1 MFSGSALL
9 DVFRSPQ
16 VSGANVCELDS
27 ADCSS
32 HRDQT
37 ISSNPAAMSRQNRD
51 PFRATANRQCV
62 AALRARSPEVGNFVS
77 LHSSSYCLRHMMD
90 INATLFPFPFNVI
103 PCHCRSSTLYLQAL
117 YGYNVDTSVDKHPFA
132 CLEVDQHQ
140 QVDDLPP
147 SPRYLNWSHT
157 CAMQMPAASHKFH
170 PRILIHPSLLFFH
183 CHIQRVAPSAASRVV
198 TVILRSAPCLGLFQC
213 QTRCNPGAVHLK
225 GHVRALF
232 QTQNGVNMLQSPRL
246 SVISNA

>member
-62 AALRARSPEVGNFVS
+62 AALRARSPKVGNFVS

-103 PCHCRSSTLYLQAL
+103 PCHCRASTLYLQAL

-147 SPRYLNWSHT
+147 SPRYLNWSHA

-170 PRILIHPSLLFFH
+170 PRILIHPSLLFFSLSYPKEGRSIGSESGGDSYPAVRSVPRFVPVSNTLQSW
-183 CHIQRVAPSAASRVV
+183 CRSPQGTCSCVIPDPKWCKYAPKSAA
-198 TVILRSAPCLGLFQC
+198 
-213 QTRCNPGAVHLK
+213 
-225 GHVRALF
+225 
-232 QTQNGVNMLQSPRL
+232 
-246 SVISNA
+246 